1 MNFLDAMILGIVEGI
16 TEFLPVSSTGHLIL
30 TSAVLKLSE
39 SDFLKSFEISI
50 QLGAILSVVVLYART
65 LLKNLE
71 LIKKTIVAFLPTG
84 ILGLAFY
91 KIIKHYLLGN
101 TTVVVVSLLIGGI
114 FLILFEV
121 WHGKH
126 AKGSEEI
133 SYRQALLI
141 GLCQSF
147 SMIPGVSRSA
157 ATIIGGMLLGVERKS
172 IVEFSF
178 LLAIPTMG
186 AATGLDLLK
195 SAHAFSMDQ
204 IEILAAG
211 FIVSFIVAL
220 LAVKFFIRYIQH
232 HTFIAF
238 GIYRILLAVAF
249 YLYVG
254 WTSRP

>member
-1 MNFLDAMILGIVEGI
+1 MNFLDSIILGIIEGI

-30 TSAVLKLSE
+30 ASAVLKLSQ

-50 QLGAILSVVVLYART
+50 QLGAILSVIVLYARS
-65 LLKNLE
+65 LLKNIE

-101 TTVVVVSLLIGGI
+101 QNVVIASLFIGGI
-114 FLILFEV
+114 LLILFEL
-121 WHGKH
+121 WQSKQ
-126 AKGSEEI
+126 AEGSEEI

-141 GLCQSF
+141 GLCQSV

-157 ATIIGGMLLGVERKS
+157 ATIIGGMLLGIERKK

-195 SAHAFSMDQ
+195 NAHTFTMDQ
-204 IEILAAG
+204 IQILVTG
-211 FIVSFIVAL
+211 FIVSFVVAL
-220 LAVKFFIRYIQH
+220 LAVKFFLRYIQH

-238 GIYRILLAVAF
+238 GIYRILLAIGVL
-249 YLYVG
+249 LYF
-254 WTSRP
+254 R